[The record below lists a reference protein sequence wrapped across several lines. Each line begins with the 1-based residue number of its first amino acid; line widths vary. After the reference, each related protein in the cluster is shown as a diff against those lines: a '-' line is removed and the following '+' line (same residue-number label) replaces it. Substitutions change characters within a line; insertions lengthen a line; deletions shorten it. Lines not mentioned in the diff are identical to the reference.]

1 MQLMPVT
8 FREIASR
15 NPERERI
22 DDPAMNIVAGVRTSF
37 IFSVHMLQSV
47 VSRIVSLALAVLVG
61 QPQWLGAQPALGAG
75 ASPSIDKH
83 VDLAA
88 LKRTI
93 DSIAGAHR
101 GVVGYS
107 ITNLETHEHL
117 ERRGDETFPT
127 ASLIKVPVLVTL
139 FDLAAAKQLTLDD
152 PVVLTDLDKVGGAGN
167 LQFMRTPLSLR
178 LWDAAWL
185 MSTVSD
191 NTATN
196 IILDR
201 IKIRRVWSKM
211 EALGLPH
218 TKVHSGSM
226 TRIASLAPDSSAKYG
241 LGVTTPNEMAS
252 LFAMLAQGKAVNATA
267 DSTMLDI
274 LAHNEDE
281 NKLLRFNYGLRA
293 AHKTGDVDAARTD
306 CGVLY
311 LPARV
316 VACVLTRENVDT
328 RYWVDSEGNVVI
340 ARIGEAIVKAWKP

>member
-1 MQLMPVT
+1 M
-8 FREIASR
+8 SR
-15 NPERERI
+15 FVIRLR
-22 DDPAMNIVAGVRTSF
+22 VALLFVMLAGMSWRVQAQGSR
-37 IFSVHMLQSV
+37 SVATPPRV
-47 VSRIVSLALAVLVG
+47 
-61 QPQWLGAQPALGAG
+61 
-75 ASPSIDKH
+75 DKH
-83 VDLAA
+83 IDVAA
-88 LKRTI
+88 LKRTV
-93 DSIAGAHR
+93 DSIADAHR

-107 ITNLETHEHL
+107 ITNLETREHL
-117 ERRGDETFPT
+117 ERRADETFPT

-139 FDLAAAKQLTLDD
+139 FDLAASKQLTLDD
-152 PVVLTDLDKVGGAGN
+152 PVVLTELDKVGGAGN

-178 LWDAAWL
+178 LWDVAWL

-226 TRIASLAPDSSAKYG
+226 TRLASLAPDSSAKYG

-252 LFAMLAQGKAVNATA
+252 LFTRLAFGKAVNAVA

-281 NKLLRFNYGLRA
+281 NKLLRYNYGLRA

-306 CGVLY
+306 CGILY

-316 VACVLTRENVDT
+316 VACVLTKENADT
-328 RYWVDSEGNVVI
+328 RYWMDSEGNAVI
-340 ARIGEAIVKAWKP
+340 ARIGEAIVQAWKP

>member
-1 MQLMPVT
+1 M
-8 FREIASR
+8 
-15 NPERERI
+15 
-22 DDPAMNIVAGVRTSF
+22 
-37 IFSVHMLQSV
+37 FSLQSV
-47 VSRIVSLALAVLVG
+47 VNVRVALALTMLAVQPWRANAQSSGGASAQPRVDKHIDVAVLR
-61 QPQWLGAQPALGAG
+61 
-75 ASPSIDKH
+75 
-83 VDLAA
+83 
-88 LKRTI
+88 RTI

-107 ITNLETHEHL
+107 ITNLDTREHL

-167 LQFMRTPLSLR
+167 LQFMRTPLTLR
-178 LWDAAWL
+178 LWDVAWL

-241 LGVTTPNEMAS
+241 LGVTTPNEMAA
-252 LFAMLAQGKAVNATA
+252 LFTLLAQGKAVNASA

-306 CGVLY
+306 CGILY
-311 LPARV
+311 VPARI
-316 VACVLTRENVDT
+316 VACVMTKENADT